1 MSAVMFES
9 FLRCILGITVGQ
21 NPKIIK
27 ALQLPLGVTFP
38 FCNSCVTR
46 LFNGYGM

>member
-1 MSAVMFES
+1 MPAVMFQS

-27 ALQLPLGVTFP
+27 ALQFP
-38 FCNSCVTR
+38 FGR
-46 LFNGYGM
+46 DLPFL